1 MGRKSYELLESLLND
16 AEGLSYK
23 DGKLDKTRK
32 RAEMIVCKV
41 FGPKS
46 EYKEKLTKIR
56 YWPSVMFSGM
66 DRRIYNTSFENGKDQ
81 LKNLINVMLEDV
93 SLSIDMSDESPNTIK
108 QIKKLSPNIFLGHG
122 HNEEMKQ
129 SSARFIE
136 KIGLKPIIL
145 HEQPNRGR
153 TIIEK
158 FIDYSD
164 VNFAVILL
172 SGDDVAFTKSDNVKN
187 AKLRARQNVIL
198 ELGFFLG
205 KIGRESV
212 VVLHE
217 QVDNFEISSYYQ
229 GVLYEPYDKNGNWK
243 LSLAKELKVSGYEID
258 GNKLL
263 E

>member
-158 FIDYSD
+158 FID
-164 VNFAVILL
+164 
-172 SGDDVAFTKSDNVKN
+172 
-187 AKLRARQNVIL
+187 
-198 ELGFFLG
+198 
-205 KIGRESV
+205 
-212 VVLHE
+212 
-217 QVDNFEISSYYQ
+217 
-229 GVLYEPYDKNGNWK
+229 
-243 LSLAKELKVSGYEID
+243 
-258 GNKLL
+258 
-263 E
+263 